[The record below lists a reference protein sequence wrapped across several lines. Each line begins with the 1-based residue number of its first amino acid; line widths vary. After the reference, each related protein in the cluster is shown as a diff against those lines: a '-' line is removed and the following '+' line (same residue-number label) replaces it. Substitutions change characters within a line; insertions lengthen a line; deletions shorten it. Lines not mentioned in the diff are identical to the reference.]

1 MVWAAKNQVTLE
13 TCTTSKT
20 VRRRI
25 ADWVVVAIISIAAL
39 VGTPI
44 GGALIAA
51 EGGHYLHVQIFC
63 GRYIPVSFFL
73 LVSSFQIKKSNF

>member
-1 MVWAAKNQVTLE
+1 MYNFE
-13 TCTTSKT
+13 D
-20 VRRRI
+20 RPI
-25 ADWVVVAIISIAAL
+25 AIISIAAL

-63 GRYIPVSFFL
+63 GVLMAAGSCIFVAARASL
-73 LVSSFQIKKSNF
+73 QGLNIKKKV

>member
-1 MVWAAKNQVTLE
+1 MYNFE
-13 TCTTSKT
+13 D
-20 VRRRI
+20 RPI
-25 ADWVVVAIISIAAL
+25 AIISIAAL

-73 LVSSFQIKKSNF
+73 LVSSFQIRTLTFEKVY